1 MRKPVVVMLALVTTA
16 AVIGACGDDNGG
28 VEAGGGGDGDGLAVD
43 LTDFRFSP
51 DELEGTAGETVSIQ
65 LENTGSASH
74 TFTGDGV
81 DEEVSPGDSATVEV
95 TLPDT
100 GSFDFFC
107 RFHPGQAMEGS
118 ITTGG
123 APVDDTPTT
132 DPPATDPPATDP
144 PATSAPSGGGTP
156 GY

>member
-1 MRKPVVVMLALVTTA
+1 MRKRLVVMLALVTTA
-16 AVIGACGDDNGG
+16 ALVAACGDDSRGGNGG
-28 VEAGGGGDGDGLAVD
+28 VDADGGDDGDGLAVD
-43 LTDFRFSP
+43 LTDFQFSP
-51 DELEGTAGETVSIQ
+51 DELEATAGETVSIQ
-65 LENTGSASH
+65 LENTGSARH

-81 DEEVSPGDSATVEV
+81 DEEVAPGDSATVEV
-95 TLPDT
+95 TLPDS

-107 RFHPGQAMEGS
+107 RFHQGQGMEGS

-123 APVDDTPTT
+123 APAGDT
-132 DPPATDPPATDP
+132 